1 MLKHPLPARRDS
13 LGVSNAPSASV
24 LAAAAES
31 ALGDRYTT
39 TASAEAVGSW
49 IRRLSHARMVTGELP
64 DAQTPAPRPP

>member
-1 MLKHPLPARRDS
+1 VTRLESRI
-13 LGVSNAPSASV
+13 APSASV

-39 TASAEAVGSW
+39 TASAERVGSVNEW
-49 IRRLSHARMVTGELP
+49 VPVVPGELP